1 MKKLVTCFSFLTI
14 ICSSILL
21 TGCSNGGTSQ
31 KNSTAFVSGDGSA
44 LIIPVSQRK
53 SAPAIS
59 GRDLDSNQYI
69 FKPGKILVL
78 NLWASWCSPCRAEAP
93 LLADFANKNPGI
105 DFLGILTRDEVS
117 AAKNF
122 VSHFKI
128 PYPTLADSSI
138 ILSFKGQL
146 IPNAIPTTL
155 IIDKSGKVAARISGE
170 VTSSLL
176 KSILTQLSG
185 ENINA

>member
-1 MKKLVTCFSFLTI
+1 MKKLITYFSFLVV
-14 ICSSILL
+14 ICSLFLL
-21 TGCSNGGTSQ
+21 TGCSTGGTSK

-53 SAPAIS
+53 VAPAIS
-59 GRDLDSNQYI
+59 GKDLNGNQ
-69 FKPGKILVL
+69 FKFSPGKILVI

-93 LLADFANKNPGI
+93 LLADFANKNPEI
-105 DFLGILTRDEVS
+105 NFLGILTRDEVS

-122 VSHFKI
+122 VSHFAI

-138 ILSFKGQL
+138 ILNFKGQL